1 MSKNPCPIERLRR
14 VKPFVKR
21 LYGFTDIQL
30 DEYMKTKFNKSA
42 SRQNIMTYMN
52 VRV

>member
-1 MSKNPCPIERLRR
+1 MSKNPQPISRLRR

-21 LYGFTDIQL
+21 VYGFTDIQL
-30 DEYMKTKFNKSA
+30 DEYMKTKFSKRA
-42 SRQNIMTYMN
+42 SRENIITYMN